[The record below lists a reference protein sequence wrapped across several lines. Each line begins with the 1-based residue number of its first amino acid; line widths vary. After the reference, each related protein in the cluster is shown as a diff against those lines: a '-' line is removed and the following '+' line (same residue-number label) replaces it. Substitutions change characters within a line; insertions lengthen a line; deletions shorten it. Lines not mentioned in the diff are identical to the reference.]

1 MFERSIE
8 YLHRRTAH
16 LRLGNAGLTRLH
28 IADHALTVGV
38 GLGTELREQIV
49 VEDA

>member
-1 MFERSIE
+1 MLEWCVE

-16 LRLGNAGLTRLH
+16 LRLGNAGLACLH
-28 IADHALTVGV
+28 ISDHALAYGV
-38 GLGTELREQIV
+38 GLGAKLREQIV